1 MNDTDNTA
9 IYGRLDVTIPE
20 ATYEAGKVSTV
31 RILLRNPF
39 DEPVEILE
47 VQGPRSSHLQEIAT
61 KHPAPPAPDVND
73 GTNDKEVPLGKKI
86 GKSLIKSL
94 SSISFTEVSL
104 GGIQLEFPRPDKS
117 FNITA
122 DENSTIEIEKE
133 IDSFSSV
140 NVRAKEGANVKFS
153 LAKTAKESVAKEILT
168 IEPHC
173 EAVAYFSVSTTGW
186 LFFTP
191 TKQTLSTQIKYR
203 IRDKERTQVVSS
215 GFEIK
220 PPLKSMVVGSIFG
233 AGLGTL
239 SRAFNMA
246 QLPAWQPLLVSVG
259 ASTVMSLIATIA
271 LSRKTGSQGFITVE
285 DFFGGF
291 VVGALIGYGG
301 SEYFEKAIIPQPE
314 G

>member
-1 MNDTDNTA
+1 METENAT

-47 VQGPRSSHLQEIAT
+47 VQGPRSSHLQEIASQSL
-61 KHPAPPAPDVND
+61 ASN
-73 GTNDKEVPLGKKI
+73 GTNETNQEESLGSKI
-86 GKSLIKSL
+86 KNNLIKGL
-94 SSISFTEVSL
+94 SNIAFTEVSL
-104 GGIQLEFPRPDKS
+104 GGIQVEFPRSEKTLNLSADK
-117 FNITA
+117 
-122 DENSTIEIEKE
+122 NSTIEIERELDPFSTVNIKAEEGAKVTLLQQKESPDYTTKE
-133 IDSFSSV
+133 I
-140 NVRAKEGANVKFS
+140 
-153 LAKTAKESVAKEILT
+153 IT

-173 EAVAYFSVSTTGW
+173 EAVAYFNVSTTGW

-191 TKQTLSTQIKYR
+191 TRQTLSTQIKYR
-203 IRDKERTQVVSS
+203 IMDKERTQVVSS

-220 PPLKSMVVGSIFG
+220 PPLMSMVIGSIVG

-239 SRAFNMA
+239 AKAFNMT

-259 ASTVMSLIATIA
+259 ASMVMALIATIS

-301 SEYFEKAIIPQPE
+301 SEYFEKAIIPPSDS
-314 G
+314 